1 MINETISVKGD
12 LRIVIKDTQT
22 GEIKLDREEKN
33 LVVTVGKNFIASR
46 MAGTAAT
53 VMGYIGVGTGST
65 SPAAGDT
72 TLVTE
77 VARQATTVSG
87 GTASTNTVTYVSTF
101 AAGTGTGALQEAGI
115 FNASSAGTMLS
126 RTTYSVVNKG
136 AADEMTITWTI
147 TVG

>member
-1 MINETISVKGD
+1 MINENIGVKGD

-46 MAGTAAT
+46 MAGTTPA
-53 VMGYIGVGTGST
+53 VMGWIGVGTGST

-87 GTASTNTVTYVSTF
+87 GTASTNTVTYVATF

-136 AADEMTITWTI
+136 SADEMTITWTI